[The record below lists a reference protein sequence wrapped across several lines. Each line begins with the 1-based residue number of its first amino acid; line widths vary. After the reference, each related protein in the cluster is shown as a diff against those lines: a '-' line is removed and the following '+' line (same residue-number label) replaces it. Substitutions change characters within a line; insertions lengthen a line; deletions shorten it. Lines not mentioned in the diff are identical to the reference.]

1 MVLRLAIIAKWHFA
15 LQKKHINICIYAKF
29 VVPLYAFWKLNMNI
43 IKTPIEGLLVIEPQV
58 FKDARGYFVE
68 TYNEQRYRDAG
79 IDAAFVQ
86 DNQSC
91 SSYGVVRGLHFQ
103 RPPYT
108 QAKLVTCTIGKV
120 LDVAVDLRKGSP
132 TFGQW
137 FSVELS
143 EENKRQFFI
152 PRGFAHGFSVLSETA
167 IFNYKCDNLYH
178 PEADG
183 GLLLNDPELAID
195 WQVPEDMRIISEK
208 DTKHPLFS
216 DFQSPF

>member
-1 MVLRLAIIAKWHFA
+1 MHRFL
-15 LQKKHINICIYAKF
+15 INA
-29 VVPLYAFWKLNMNI
+29 MNI
-43 IKTPIEGLLVIEPQV
+43 IKTPIEGLLVIEPMV

-68 TYNEQRYRDAG
+68 TYNEKRYREAS
-79 IDAAFVQ
+79 IDAQFVQ

-103 RPPYT
+103 RPPYS
-108 QAKLVTCTIGKV
+108 QAKLVCCTVGRV
-120 LDVAVDLRKGSP
+120 LDVAVDLRKDSP

-137 FSVELS
+137 YSVELS

-152 PRGFAHGFSVLSETA
+152 PRGFAHGFSVLSDQA
-167 IFNYKCDNLYH
+167 IFTYKCDNLYH

-183 GLLLNDPELAID
+183 GLLLSDPSLAID
-195 WQVPEDMRIISEK
+195 WQVPEQLRIISEK
-208 DTKHPLFS
+208 DTKHPMFG